1 MFNLNFYKKKY
12 RKLLLPIN
20 KILDSFF
27 NELARS
33 KSQKNKRD
41 PIKKKLFHLD
51 HKIENF
57 FNKFK
62 EFKKYNQ
69 NKKKL
74 SFFRNKTVLT
84 STITFLLFVSY
95 FFMPVFYNK
104 DETINFLK
112 NKILN
117 TYEIQIKFNEKVGY
131 GLLPQPFFYTKN
143 LEIVH
148 QDKILGTSKYAKFY
162 ISFNNF
168 FSFKKLNIKDVIFQD
183 TNFNINASNINFL
196 KKTLKYSETLDQFFF
211 KNSKFF
217 YKDENDELLFLS
229 KVDSL
234 KFFYDNK
241 NDLQKVRSGF
251 EIFNV
256 PFKLDISK
264 NIENNQKIIK
274 LISKK
279 IRLDID
285 NSVKYIDNKINGLL
299 EIDLFNKSNSFK
311 YTIKNNKLEFQSD
324 DGNFGGVL
332 NFKPFYFLTN
342 LNFDYISQKKIFQS
356 ESLILD
362 VLDSELLNNPNLS
375 SIINIKVN
383 KIDKFEYL
391 TDLILEIQLDNGKI
405 LMSNFDA
412 KWNKSVSIKS
422 NDIEFANDKSGKK
435 LIGEIL
441 FDFNDVEKFFR
452 YFQIKRNY
460 RNVFDEIR
468 ADFVYD
474 FTQDKLIL
482 NNLRIDNKS
491 NQVLENFLDNYN
503 KKNKN
508 LFNKV
513 TFRNFVKEFFQ
524 TYAG

>member
-1 MFNLNFYKKKY
+1 MFAAF
-12 RKLLLPIN
+12 
-20 KILDSFF
+20 
-27 NELARS
+27 A
-33 KSQKNKRD
+33 
-41 PIKKKLFHLD
+41 
-51 HKIENF
+51 
-57 FNKFK
+57 
-62 EFKKYNQ
+62 
-69 NKKKL
+69 
-74 SFFRNKTVLT
+74 
-84 STITFLLFVSY
+84 VS
-95 FFMPVFYNK
+95 
-104 DETINFLK
+104 L
-112 NKILN
+112 
-117 TYEIQIKFNEKVGY
+117 
-131 GLLPQPFFYTKN
+131 
-143 LEIVH
+143 
-148 QDKILGTSKYAKFY
+148 
-162 ISFNNF
+162 
-168 FSFKKLNIKDVIFQD
+168 D
-183 TNFNINASNINFL
+183 TNDIFSI
-196 KKTLKYSETLDQFFF
+196 
-211 KNSKFF
+211 
-217 YKDENDELLFLS
+217 DELLFLS
-229 KVDSL
+229 KVESL
-234 KFFYDNK
+234 KFFYDDK

-251 EIFNV
+251 EIFNI

-299 EIDLFNKSNSFK
+299 EIDLFNKSNAFK
-311 YTIKNNKLEFQSD
+311 YKIKNNKLEFQSD
-324 DGNFGGVL
+324 DGNFDGVL

-375 SIINIKVN
+375 SIINIKV
-383 KIDKFEYL
+383 KKFDKFEYL